1 MEKMTS
7 PQDETASTLDAF
19 RVFDGEGKGY
29 ISSKVLREVLE
40 ISLHDI
46 PAEELKDLLEY
57 SHLDEDRNIYYEVMI
72 FVDSRML
79 QRSDYFRPML
89 PFYTP

>member
-29 ISSKVLREVLE
+29 ISSKILREVLE

-57 SHLDEDRNIYYEVMI
+57 SHLDEDRNIYYEGMI
-72 FVDSRML
+72 FVESRMP
-79 QRSDYFRPML
+79 QRFDYFRPML
-89 PFYTP
+89 PSYTP

>member
-7 PQDETASTLDAF
+7 PQDETTSTLDAF

-40 ISLHDI
+40 ISLQDI
-46 PAEELKDLLEY
+46 PAEEFKDLLEY
-57 SHLDEDRNIYYEVMI
+57 SHLDEDRNIYYEGII
-72 FVDSRML
+72 FVE
-79 QRSDYFRPML
+79 
-89 PFYTP
+89 